1 MGFQSLRSFSCCCK
15 LLPNV
20 FAKANSKHCLKPAFS
35 RYHNMVA
42 PSVGFKDLYFS
53 KLKYDTDKDTVRRY
67 APHSLFDN
75 EYGVCMRLTHCD
87 PCC

>member
-15 LLPNV
+15 LPPNV
-20 FAKANSKHCLKPAFS
+20 FAKANREHCLKPAFS

-53 KLKYDTDKDTVRRY
+53 KLKYVPHFNTVR
-67 APHSLFDN
+67 
-75 EYGVCMRLTHCD
+75 LTS
-87 PCC
+87 